1 MISLSL
7 YAAAIAAL
15 ALLVLLR
22 PWWQSRLFP
31 AANRRVASTDSLRRL
46 NSAIYR
52 DQLAEL
58 ERDRASGQ
66 LAEADYKEAQDELQQ
81 RLLDDASGDG
91 VSTAIATGRGTW
103 IVLLVLLPLLGG
115 GLYSILGNPQA
126 SLTVAQQEQH
136 AMASM
141 ESLVEKLAQRLAKNP
156 DDPQGWSM
164 LSRSYA
170 SMGRWDDAERAFLR
184 IGPSIEKDPQLLAS
198 LAELLAQKTGGDFS
212 GRPRELLIK
221 ALKIDP
227 SNMLALF
234 LSGSDAMQSQRWAD
248 AVAHWEKLMPQLE
261 PGSEDAQSI
270 QSGLDQARAKMGVS
284 TQPATRQQVSKNAE
298 PGVTKVAGASIGA
311 RIELAPA
318 LRDKAKPNDI
328 VFIFA
333 RAATGPR
340 MPLAAKRV
348 RVADLPLD
356 ITLDDSM
363 SMTADL
369 KISST
374 PEVLVEA
381 RISKSGDAI
390 PASGDLSGKSA
401 AVKPGAKG
409 VKVSIDQ
416 IIP

>member
-1 MISLSL
+1 M
-7 YAAAIAAL
+7 
-15 ALLVLLR
+15 
-22 PWWQSRLFP
+22 
-31 AANRRVASTDSLRRL
+31 RRL

-58 ERDRASGQ
+58 ELDRASGQ

-91 VSTAIATGRGTW
+91 VNTAIATGRGTW
-103 IVLLVLLPLLGG
+103 IALLVLLPLFGG
-115 GLYSILGNPQA
+115 GLYATLGNPQA
-126 SLTVAQQEQH
+126 SLTVAQQERH
-136 AMASM
+136 EMASM

-198 LAELLAQKTGGDFS
+198 LAELLVQKTNGDFS
-212 GRPRELLIK
+212 GRPRELLVK
-221 ALKIDP
+221 ALTLDP
-227 SNMLALF
+227 GNMLALF

-248 AVAHWEKLMPQLE
+248 ALAYWEKLMPKLE

-270 QSGLDQARAKMGVS
+270 QSGIDEARAKMGS
-284 TQPATRQQVSKNAE
+284 TAGSAAKQGAVKAT
-298 PGVTKVAGASIGA
+298 GASISA

-318 LRDKAKPNDI
+318 LRDKAKPDDT

-333 RAATGPR
+333 RAAQGPR

-363 SMTADL
+363 AMTADL
-369 KISST
+369 KISSF

-381 RISKSGDAI
+381 RISRSGNAI

-409 VKVSIDQ
+409 VKGVKVSIDQ
-416 IIP
+416 VIP

>member
-1 MISLSL
+1 MTSLYL
-7 YAAAIAAL
+7 YAAAIVVV

-31 AANRRVASTDSLRRL
+31 TKNRRTASADSLRQL

-52 DQLAEL
+52 DQLADL
-58 ERDRASGQ
+58 ERDRAVGQ
-66 LAEADYKEAQDELQQ
+66 LSEADYKEAQDELQQ

-91 VSTAIATGRGTW
+91 VSTAIATGRATW
-103 IVLLVLLPLLGG
+103 IVLLVLLPLFGG
-115 GLYSILGNPQA
+115 GLYAVLGNPQA
-126 SLTVAQQEQH
+126 SLSGAQQEQH

-170 SMGRWDDAERAFLR
+170 SMGRWDDAERAFMR
-184 IGPSIEKDPQLLAS
+184 IGPSIEKDPQMLAS
-198 LAELLAQKTGGDFS
+198 LAELLAQKTNGDFS
-212 GRPRELLIK
+212 GRPRELLVK
-221 ALKIDP
+221 ALALDP

-270 QSGLDQARAKMGVS
+270 QSGIDQARTQMGASTKPAAK
-284 TQPATRQQVSKNAE
+284 QQAPRND
-298 PGVTKVAGASIGA
+298 AGASLSG

-318 LRDKAKPNDI
+318 LRDRAKPDDT

-333 RAATGPR
+333 RAAKGPR

-363 SMTADL
+363 AMTPDL
-369 KISST
+369 KISSF
-374 PEVLVEA
+374 PEVHIEA
-381 RISKSGDAI
+381 RVSRSGNAV

-401 AVKPGAKG
+401 VVKPGAKG
-409 VKVSIDQ
+409 IKVSIDQ
-416 IIP
+416 VIP